1 MIRFVGNDID
11 IMTSGV
17 VYHLLL
23 IALHIL
29 ILRMTSVGIS
39 RGPMAKVCL
48 SARSV
53 TRSTAC

>member
-1 MIRFVGNDID
+1 MIRFCVGNDID

-29 ILRMTSVGIS
+29 
-39 RGPMAKVCL
+39 
-48 SARSV
+48 SAHDFGRHF
-53 TRSTAC
+53 